1 MISKKS
7 PPPRPP
13 LPTRNRKVETTGQQQ
28 DETQRKLDLFSI
40 RFSRDDANG
49 SDEEIS
55 IVRKEKSPDVQ
66 PDPSRDGENENPED
80 TKNGDATSPSSGT
93 SSILSS
99 LYNNTLSLLPKSP
112 LINNGSEA
120 LTPEE
125 PTQQK
130 PSESSV
136 GEIVFKTSHFEDSD
150 TSLSSPNESNG
161 RTSTSPTV
169 TKRKDNPVVHSAVYL
184 SSLLKKEV
192 EQRAPFSKGSSQE
205 GRRHVEL
212 PKTKEFL
219 ASALA
224 NSSRLLMPIGFG
236 DFSSEVP
243 APVTQEESVK
253 YTEIP
258 IYNMLLMSAI
268 VFLYFMLPSSSFLNG
283 FVFGGIL
290 TFFVVFALMWLLT
303 PEMSDEEKYRRDV
316 LDHEREMMLLKKA
329 PSEILQPYQLY
340 QQNDLEGWFFKA
352 SQYNPLEPVDFS
364 DLDHIRPVYVRLSG
378 HAMTFFF
385 PKEDDLPKIKRSSM
399 LAQNNSKHFGDSKD
413 YDLGNGGEIELVP
426 ETLTLK
432 RLWAKKYPIY
442 LKLFEKQRKEGPDG
456 DKAHDTFVL
465 PPVTEEMFL
474 FSPTSRAKEEWYY
487 SIEKVLKPRTHGND
501 FENIFNTQANF
512 PYYMAQLIGADQKP
526 SSQAQLTWVNALLG
540 RLFWDVWKSEY
551 WNTKAK
557 NRIQNKISR
566 MKLPPFIRY
575 LKVTDIKLGHAL
587 PKIQSADN
595 LHQDNRGLWVD
606 LKVDYDG
613 GIMLTI
619 ETMVNLEYY
628 LRQLTDQGK
637 SDGDEV
643 VLKFSRE
650 DSSYSD
656 VSSAESDVEEEG
668 WDDAPMS
675 FVDQRSP
682 SVSSEGSASGGEN
695 ANSENEVDAEPR
707 SMTSSASPTSEQE
720 NQGWAAKVKNSK
732 GKKILNM
739 LEKVAK
745 SKWVQKAAE
754 TKVVQRAVEKFSNLP
769 IELSVE
775 VVRLNGTLAA
785 NIPPPPSNRLWLGFH
800 TNPFLSLKAKPKLG
814 ERNVRL
820 THVTEW
826 IEYKLKQEFKS
837 MFVLPNMEDLTIR
850 IMDSGFEDKFPPS

>member
-13 LPTRNRKVETTGQQQ
+13 LPTRNRRVETTRQQQ
-28 DETQRKLDLFSI
+28 DETQRSLDLFSI

-55 IVRKEKSPDVQ
+55 IVRKENSPDVQ
-66 PDPSRDGENENPED
+66 PDPRRDGKNENSQD
-80 TKNGDATSPSSGT
+80 TENDDATSPSSGT

-99 LYNNTLSLLPKSP
+99 FYNNTLSLLPKSP
-112 LINNGSEA
+112 MLNNGSEA
-120 LTPEE
+120 VTPEE
-125 PTQQK
+125 QTQQK

-150 TSLSSPNESNG
+150 TSLSSPNESSG

-184 SSLLKKEV
+184 SSLLKREV
-192 EQRAPFSKGSSQE
+192 EQRTPFSKGSGQE
-205 GRRHVEL
+205 GRGQVEL
-212 PKTKEFL
+212 PKTKKLL

-224 NSSRLLMPIGFG
+224 DSSRLLMPIGFG
-236 DFSSEVP
+236 DFSSDVP
-243 APVTQEESVK
+243 TSVTQEEAVT

-258 IYNMLLMSAI
+258 IYNMLLTSAI
-268 VFLYFMLPSSSFLNG
+268 VFLYLMLPSSSFLNG

-329 PSEILQPYQLY
+329 PSEILQPWQLD

-352 SQYNPLEPVDFS
+352 SHYNPLEPVDFS

-378 HAMTFFF
+378 HAMTFSF

-399 LAQNNSKHFGDSKD
+399 LAQNNSIKFGDSKD
-413 YDLGNGGEIELVP
+413 YNLGNGGQIELVP

-442 LKLFEKQRKEGPDG
+442 LKLFEKPPTEETGG
-456 DKAHDTFVL
+456 DRARDTFVL
-465 PPVTEEMFL
+465 PSVTEEMFL

-487 SIEKVLKPRTHGND
+487 RIERVLKPRTRNEI
-501 FENIFNTQANF
+501 ENIFNTQASF

-557 NRIQNKISR
+557 NRIQSKISR

-575 LKVTDIKLGHAL
+575 LKVTDIKFGHAL

-595 LHQDNRGLWVD
+595 LRQDNRGLWVD

-656 VSSAESDVEEEG
+656 VSSAESDVEEDEG
-668 WDDAPMS
+668 WDDARMS
-675 FVDQRSP
+675 FADDRSP

-695 ANSENEVDAEPR
+695 ANSDNEVDAARR
-707 SMTSSASPTSEQE
+707 SLTSSASPTSEQE
-720 NQGWAAKVKNSK
+720 NQGWAGKVKNSK

-775 VVRLNGTLAA
+775 VVRLSGTLAA